1 MNNENQLTFEKIWK
15 EARDKQADRGPRT
28 RPSKKTDPVPDRKS
42 EEQKD
47 SGISEEATGR
57 ESTYG
62 GL

>member
-15 EARDKQADRGPRT
+15 EARDKQAERT
-28 RPSKKTDPVPDRKS
+28 LPNRKSKKREDS
-42 EEQKD
+42 EA
-47 SGISEEATGR
+47 SEEATGR